1 MTDEDAWRMEERF
14 WTGGE
19 DHYREA
25 LDPACVMA
33 FPPPAGIVQGPG
45 IAESLVG
52 APRWA
57 SVAMAEKHAC
67 RPSDDLLVLAYE
79 ALGQRDGVAGPYH
92 AYCTSTYR
100 RVGDRWRLIQH
111 QQTPA

>member
-1 MTDEDAWRMEERF
+1 MTDEDAWRMEERS

-19 DHYREA
+19 DHRREV

-33 FPPPAGIVQGPG
+33 FPPPAGIIQGPG
-45 IAESLVG
+45 IAQSLAG
-52 APRWA
+52 APRWS
-57 SVAMAEKHAC
+57 SVTMAETHAG
-67 RPSDDLLVLAYE
+67 RPSEDLLVLAYK
-79 ALGQRDGVAGPYH
+79 ARGRRDGAAPYD

-100 RVGDRWRLIQH
+100 KAGDRWRLVQH

>member
-1 MTDEDAWRMEERF
+1 VTDEEAWRTEERF

-33 FPPPAGIVQGPG
+33 FPPPAGIIAGTG
-45 IAESLVG
+45 IARALAG
-52 APRWA
+52 APRWL
-57 SVAMAEKHAC
+57 SVAMAERHAS
-67 RPSDDLLVLAYE
+67 RPSDDLLVLAYR
-79 ALGQRDGVAGPYH
+79 ARGQRDGAAPYD

-100 RVGDRWRLIQH
+100 KAGDRWRLAQH